1 VNRGHAMGDDRSRA
15 PIPVPALRPRR
26 RIEGI
31 SAVLLPFDGAGKPDL
46 ASYAGLVERTWA
58 AGLVPAVNMDT
69 GYANLLSRDERAE
82 ILGLVNGLSRGRRF
96 VAGVFIEG
104 DDGDPVRLY
113 RRECAAIGCSG
124 GLPILFP
131 CSALKDLPGPS
142 LVDVFRGVAAE
153 CDEFLGF
160 ELGEM
165 FVSFGRIWD
174 AETFRAILD
183 IPQMKGAKHSSLS
196 RRIEWERLA
205 VRDAVRPDFKVY
217 TGNDLAIDQVMW
229 GSDYLLGLS
238 AFHPEAFA
246 ARDRA
251 WESGDGR
258 FHELNDWLQYLGM
271 LAFREPVPAYKHSCA
286 QFLHLRGL
294 VASPEPHPRGGRRP
308 DTDRELLS
316 RIAGKLDALV
326 AGE

>member
-1 VNRGHAMGDDRSRA
+1 MNAA
-15 PIPVPALRPRR
+15 PAVVPPLRPRR

-31 SAVLLPFDGAGKPDL
+31 SAVLLPFDSAGKTDS
-46 ASYAGLVERTWA
+46 AAYAGLVERTWA

-82 ILGLVNGLSRGRRF
+82 ILGLVNSLARGRRF
-96 VAGVFIEG
+96 VAGAFIEG
-104 DDGDPVRLY
+104 ESGDPVRLY
-113 RRECAAIGCSG
+113 RRECAAIECSG

-131 CSALKDLPGPS
+131 CSALKDLPGPA

-153 CDEFLGF
+153 CTEFLGF

-174 AETFRAILD
+174 ADTFRAILD
-183 IPQMKGAKHSSLS
+183 IPQMTGAKHSSLS
-196 RRIEWERLA
+196 RGLEWERLA
-205 VRDAVRPDFKVY
+205 VRDAARPGFRVY

-251 WESGDGR
+251 WESGDAR

-271 LAFREPVPAYKHSCA
+271 LAFRAPVPAYKHTCA
-286 QFLHLRGL
+286 QFLRTRGL
-294 VASPEPHPRGGRRP
+294 IASSEPHPRGLRRP
-308 DTDRELLS
+308 DSDLELLAP
-316 RIAGKLDALV
+316 IARRLDELLQ
-326 AGE
+326 